1 MSGALTLSVRISDD
15 LKDGLSRLAEST
27 GRTKSF
33 LANEALRQYLEQEAW
48 QVQTIQETVQ
58 EVETA
63 SEDDFIEHEKVDSWL
78 ASWGSEDE
86 MEPPR

>member
-1 MSGALTLSVRISDD
+1 MPGTSPLSVRISDD
-15 LKDGLSRLAEST
+15 LKDGLSKLVEST

-33 LANEALRQYLEQEAW
+33 LTNEALRQYLEQEAW
-48 QVQTIQETVQ
+48 QIQAIQEAVR

-63 SEDDFIEHEKVDSWL
+63 SEEDFIEHEKVDNWL